1 MGMQVVV
8 HSCQNDSFELF
19 EKCVIPSDMLI
30 AFCSKVSTVNV
41 SQLLAYRPRS
51 YILVFVLGIVF
62 FHISV
67 YFFLI
72 YEIILFLMDFEEVVG
87 RGGEVE
93 RR

>member
-1 MGMQVVV
+1 M
-8 HSCQNDSFELF
+8 
-19 EKCVIPSDMLI
+19 
-30 AFCSKVSTVNV
+30 

-51 YILVFVLGIVF
+51 YILVFVLRIVF